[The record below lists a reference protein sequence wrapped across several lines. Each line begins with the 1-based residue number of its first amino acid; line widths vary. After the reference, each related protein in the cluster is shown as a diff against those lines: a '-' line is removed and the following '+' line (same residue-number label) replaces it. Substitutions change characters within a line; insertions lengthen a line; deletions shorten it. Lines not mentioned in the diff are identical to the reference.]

1 MREAILDVIRLDFRH
16 FDTAAVY
23 IFEKPLG
30 EAIAESLK
38 QGTMK
43 SRDELFLIT
52 KLITRR

>member
-1 MREAILDVIRLDFRH
+1 MREAILDVIRLGFRH